1 MTQAPVSTSG
11 LVRVSVS
18 SGTRRVDLVL
28 PGSVPLAELVPEL
41 ARSVGLLDAA
51 TVYGGYRVVTR
62 EGRELAPEAGLIPQG
77 IEDGGL
83 LTVTAGVDE
92 APPRIYDDVVEAM
105 TDVVERDLQPWAP
118 ASGRRTALV
127 AAGLLM
133 TLGAVALL
141 IQYTSLLAGV
151 AAVVVAVAL
160 VAGAIVLSRAQ
171 HESEAAVVV
180 AWMGCAYAALAGLML
195 VLRQD
200 SDFFGLPVACAGG
213 GALVAGLICVVG
225 LGEGRTLALPPVVV
239 GAIFLA
245 TGLLTR
251 GGSFDPAVVLTTAL
265 AVVVLAG
272 SVFPWLALGVTGT
285 RVDQLFA
292 PADITADPDEI
303 DPVRVGADA
312 RVAHQILVATSATVG
327 LLLVLVAPLSVSLGL
342 SGTLLAVVSCL
353 VVMLRTRQYRTGQE
367 VLVGLGSG
375 ILGLVSIAVSLLWMH
390 PDWRP
395 TVAVTL
401 AATGAVLLAVSL
413 VPGTPSLRRGRLG
426 DLAETVCLLALLPLV
441 VLATGIYSAIRT
453 DGLMATKK
461 DLVEAYSFSR
471 RRLITAFLS
480 GAPGGREVEP
490 SRPGRTVVGGL
501 ALAVLLVAGAAIAS
515 VLASRTPED
524 WNQVGLVVTRGDQPA
539 TYVILEEHDPP
550 ELIPVINITSAQLI
564 LGADVKA
571 TSVDQEV
578 VDEQT
583 PGLPIGILGAPQT
596 LPRPKQFIET
606 GWTACTDD
614 GVGIAVDVSNDERV
628 DRTTSAAIVVESA
641 GGHWLIATS
650 GSSEGKQQ
658 RAYRYPIAESE
669 GDNLLVDYGLGQKVE
684 AISVPPEWLGLF
696 PEGGEIGPAGFDLP
710 HLGRKADPSPVPGAE
725 VGDYVVDG
733 GRAAMVIDGGWQ
745 PLDPFALAVL
755 ENSSFKNGP
764 NLLTEGELPASY
776 AETTYLAR
784 TGRTRSWRR

>member
-1 MTQAPVSTSG
+1 MSQAPASTSG

-83 LTVTAGVDE
+83 LTVTARVDD

-133 TLGAVALL
+133 TLGAVALM
-141 IQYTSLLAGV
+141 IQYSSLLAGV
-151 AAVVVAVAL
+151 AAVVVAVSL

-171 HESEAAVVV
+171 HEAEAAVVV
-180 AWMGCAYAALAGLML
+180 TWMGCVYAALAGLML

-200 SDFFGLPVACAGG
+200 GDFFGFPVACAGG

-251 GGSFDPAVVLTTAL
+251 AGSFDPAVVLTTAL

-272 SVFPWLALGVTGT
+272 SIFPWLALGVTGT

-327 LLLVLVAPLSVSLGL
+327 LLLVLVAPLAVSLGL

-375 ILGLVSIAVSLLWMH
+375 ILGLVSVAVSLLWMH

-401 AATGAVLLAVSL
+401 AATGAVLLAASL

-426 DLAETVCLLALLPLV
+426 DLAETISLLALLPLV
-441 VLATGIYSAIRT
+441 VLATGIYSA
-453 DGLMATKK
+453 
-461 DLVEAYSFSR
+461 V
-471 RRLITAFLS
+471 
-480 GAPGGREVEP
+480 
-490 SRPGRTVVGGL
+490 
-501 ALAVLLVAGAAIAS
+501 
-515 VLASRTPED
+515 
-524 WNQVGLVVTRGDQPA
+524 
-539 TYVILEEHDPP
+539 
-550 ELIPVINITSAQLI
+550 
-564 LGADVKA
+564 
-571 TSVDQEV
+571 
-578 VDEQT
+578 
-583 PGLPIGILGAPQT
+583 
-596 LPRPKQFIET
+596 
-606 GWTACTDD
+606 
-614 GVGIAVDVSNDERV
+614 
-628 DRTTSAAIVVESA
+628 
-641 GGHWLIATS
+641 
-650 GSSEGKQQ
+650 
-658 RAYRYPIAESE
+658 
-669 GDNLLVDYGLGQKVE
+669 
-684 AISVPPEWLGLF
+684 
-696 PEGGEIGPAGFDLP
+696 
-710 HLGRKADPSPVPGAE
+710 
-725 VGDYVVDG
+725 
-733 GRAAMVIDGGWQ
+733 
-745 PLDPFALAVL
+745 
-755 ENSSFKNGP
+755 
-764 NLLTEGELPASY
+764 
-776 AETTYLAR
+776 
-784 TGRTRSWRR
+784 RS